1 MIVYSNWVQLQ
12 VHHNVFVLFFGINY
26 ECDDEVFVVKPTHT
40 EIIRKTTI
48 LSKSA
53 IHKLYIIYTHKFKQ
67 KTISPTASNW
77 RI

>member
-53 IHKLYIIYTHKFKQ
+53 IHKLYIILYTQIQTKNHFTNCK
-67 KTISPTASNW
+67 
-77 RI
+77 